1 MFQVR
6 MEGTAHASGGHED
19 SEITVQSHPQW
30 ASEEEDEGGTRKWG
44 ARGLKD
50 NCTIT
55 STAGF

>member
-6 MEGTAHASGGHED
+6 MEGTAHASGGHEG

-30 ASEEEDEGGTRKWG
+30 ASEEEDEGVTRKWG

-55 STAGF
+55 PTASF